1 MRDLVNLGFA
11 EKEAAVY
18 IAALTLGPSSVQ
30 EIAQK
35 SGINRATAYLLIES
49 LIERGL
55 MSSFV
60 KDKKKSFEA
69 EPPDRLLS
77 ILRLQKHELEEKE
90 KELIAVMPK
99 LLAIHNLEGAKP
111 QIRYLEGFV
120 GVTSI
125 MKFFEETEGDFI
137 EMVSIDDV
145 ENLKVFYQYH
155 AKHVD
160 ALSQRKI
167 PHRLLAIMKEP
178 DFSRISNI
186 PGGEVRIIPAEKFPL
201 HGDISVRGNTV
212 FMYSFKDQMIGVVIT
227 SADIANTIRQLFNI
241 AWEGSGGYMS
251 EKR

>member
-1 MRDLVNLGFA
+1 MESLIKELISLGFA

-90 KELIAVMPK
+90 KEL
-99 LLAIHNLEGAKP
+99 
-111 QIRYLEGFV
+111 
-120 GVTSI
+120 
-125 MKFFEETEGDFI
+125 KF
-137 EMVSIDDV
+137 
-145 ENLKVFYQYH
+145 
-155 AKHVD
+155 
-160 ALSQRKI
+160 
-167 PHRLLAIMKEP
+167 
-178 DFSRISNI
+178 
-186 PGGEVRIIPAEKFPL
+186 
-201 HGDISVRGNTV
+201 
-212 FMYSFKDQMIGVVIT
+212 
-227 SADIANTIRQLFNI
+227 
-241 AWEGSGGYMS
+241 
-251 EKR
+251 